1 MSNMFFLLKNCEKV
15 VCGTTVNS
23 RFAPF
28 NAENDWNIVLKRWY
42 RNVEYLSR
50 VIVKDSYIFGVRAA
64 RGTRGVLSRIICVDY
79 SEKKMTVF
87 AGGARLY

>member
-28 NAENDWNIVLKRWY
+28 NAENDWIIVLKRWY

-50 VIVKDSYIFGVRAA
+50 VIVQNVTILGGRGGKGHAWGVKPDH
-64 RGTRGVLSRIICVDY
+64 LC
-79 SEKKMTVF
+79 
-87 AGGARLY
+87 RL